1 MAGKLVQRAETNVE
15 TDSRI
20 VSRFARIWLE
30 QANRSGESASKPR
43 MSSRGDREPVQGEN
57 KQGRTLFFVILGLIV
72 FLFVVFLAFKPRGS
86 QAGPPAQ
93 TTHSQ

>member
-1 MAGKLVQRAETNVE
+1 
-15 TDSRI
+15 
-20 VSRFARIWLE
+20 
-30 QANRSGESASKPR
+30 